1 MNRVNRDTRE
11 TESSREAADEK
22 NDLME
27 IDLVGLAK
35 SVLKRWKLCA
45 ALCGTVVVLGLLY
58 CFMATP
64 VYLASCRMLVEA
76 GSLKVTKIDEVYDSE
91 FGRDSGSRRDFINT
105 QMKLMT
111 SDHILARLYEKFD
124 FAKKPEFLNA
134 REPLAKIADLIEVK
148 QVPNT
153 SLVDIGF
160 KDPDARF
167 SAEVSNYLANEY
179 IDDARQRS
187 TGFSERGLEKLRD
200 ELVNMERERF
210 EAIAKLNNFKKLHD
224 MLSVQ
229 TENDLLVARLTAL
242 DKALVDAKESVANA
256 QGAVAAIDEWK
267 RRGLRLDSIPEA
279 IRNPTLTSFKTARL
293 QAQAT
298 LVKSLQDYGPSH
310 RTVQTQRQVIAKMD
324 QAIVDETEN
333 SLISIQAKAQEAAVR
348 LKLVEKEI
356 AEATEKLK
364 GLDQMADAYRVLED
378 NLKAKEK
385 SYQYV
390 LGRVGELQIAK
401 SADAGSGGTFQVIV
415 PATPPH
421 RAAYPQK
428 AKTMAVLILASVV
441 LSVLI
446 CLVLE
451 LLDKTVKTREE
462 FEACAKLPIF
472 GEIPYAGKSER
483 VDFVGYD
490 EPKGPVAEAF
500 RALRTSLS
508 LSPAS
513 SKAKLLAVTSSVPGE
528 GKSFVAM
535 NLALTYARGGKRVLL
550 VDCDMR
556 RRRLTQLVLGDKAEA
571 TGLSSLLA
579 AAAATTAQ
587 SVEALTV
594 KPFDDLNLAFLPAGP
609 TPPNPV
615 ELLGAETTPAFFAS
629 LADRYDMVIVDTAPV
644 LLVSDTLNLS
654 TVPGLR
660 YLVVGQRYKTEK
672 RQIEE
677 TCDAM
682 RRVDAALVGTVL
694 QQSEKA
700 KDEAGYGSDYGYGSR
715 YGYGYGYG
723 AESAGVKKPWYQK
736 LLKKA

>member
-1 MNRVNRDTRE
+1 MMVNRQTPQE
-11 TESSREAADEK
+11 ASREDDDRS
-22 NDLME
+22 DLFE
-27 IDLVGLAK
+27 IDLFGLAK
-35 SVLKRWKLCA
+35 AILKRWKLCA
-45 ALCGTVVVLGLLY
+45 GIVGGVTFLGLLY

-64 VYLASCRMLVEA
+64 VYLASCRMLVEP
-76 GSLKVTKIDEVYDSE
+76 GSLKVTTIDEVYDSE

-111 SDHILARLYEKFD
+111 SDHILARIYEHFD
-124 FAKKPEFLNA
+124 FAKKSDFLNA
-134 REPLAKIADLIEVK
+134 REPLAKLADRIEVK

-167 SAEVSNYLANEY
+167 SAEVSNFLSNTY
-179 IDDARQRS
+179 IDDSRQRS
-187 TGFSERGLEKLRD
+187 TGFSERGLEKLQD

-210 EAIAKLNNFKKLHD
+210 AAIDKLNNFKKLHD

-242 DKALVDAKESVANA
+242 DAALVDAKQGVANA
-256 QGAVAAIDEWK
+256 QAAVAAIDEWK
-267 RRGLRLDSIPEA
+267 RQGLRLDSIPEA
-279 IRNPTLTSFKTARL
+279 IQNPTLTNFKVVRL

-298 LVKSLQDYGPSH
+298 LVKSLQDFGPSH
-310 RTVQTQRQVIAKMD
+310 RSVQTQRQVIAKMD
-324 QAIVDETEN
+324 QAIEDETEN
-333 SLISIQAKAQEAAVR
+333 SLISIRAKAEEANVR
-348 LKLVEKEI
+348 MTLVEKEI

-364 GLDQMADAYRVLED
+364 GLDQIADAYRVLED

-415 PATPPH
+415 PATPPQ

-428 AKTMAVLILASVV
+428 AKTMLILILASGV

-446 CLVLE
+446 CLVME

-462 FEACAKLPIF
+462 MENCAKLPIF
-472 GEIPYAGKSER
+472 GEIPFAHKTER
-483 VDFVGYD
+483 VDFIGYD

-513 SKAKLLAVTSSVPGE
+513 SKSKLIAVTSSVPSE
-528 GKSFVAM
+528 GKSFVAL

-550 VDCDMR
+550 IDCDMR
-556 RRRLTQLVLGDKAEA
+556 RRRLTHLLMGEKSEA
-571 TGLSSLLA
+571 AGLSNLLA
-579 AAAATTAQ
+579 ATVTDPL
-587 SVEALTV
+587 SALTV
-594 KPFDDLNLAFLPAGP
+594 KPFADMALSFLPAGP

-615 ELLGAETTPAFFAS
+615 ELLGSETAPAFFTGLEAQ
-629 LADRYDMVIVDTAPV
+629 YDLVVVDTAPV

-654 TVPGLR
+654 AVKNLR
-660 YLVVGQRYKTEK
+660 YLVVGQCFKTEK
-672 RQIEE
+672 KQLQE
-677 TCDAM
+677 TCDAL
-682 RRVDAALVGTVL
+682 RRVNAEVVGTVL
-694 QQSEKA
+694 QLGAKA
-700 KDEAGYGSDYGYGSR
+700 GEEAGYGSDYGYG
-715 YGYGYGYG
+715 YKYGYGYG
-723 AESAGVKKPWYQK
+723 ADRAAPVKTPWYRRLGQ
-736 LLKKA
+736 KKA

>member
-1 MNRVNRDTRE
+1 MMVNRQTPQE
-11 TESSREAADEK
+11 ASREDDDRS
-22 NDLME
+22 DLFE
-27 IDLVGLAK
+27 IDLFGLAK
-35 SVLKRWKLCA
+35 AILKRWKLCA
-45 ALCGTVVVLGLLY
+45 GIVGGVTFLGLLY

-64 VYLASCRMLVEA
+64 VYLASCRMLVEP
-76 GSLKVTKIDEVYDSE
+76 GSLKVTTIDEVYDSE

-111 SDHILARLYEKFD
+111 SDHILARIYEHFD
-124 FAKKPEFLNA
+124 FAKKSDFLNA
-134 REPLAKIADLIEVK
+134 REPLAKLADRIEVK

-167 SAEVSNYLANEY
+167 SAEVSNFLANTY
-179 IDDARQRS
+179 IDDSRQRS
-187 TGFSERGLEKLRD
+187 TGFSERGLEKLQD

-210 EAIAKLNNFKKLHD
+210 AAIDKLNNFKKLHD

-242 DKALVDAKESVANA
+242 DAALVDAKQGVANA
-256 QGAVAAIDEWK
+256 QAAVAAIDEWK
-267 RRGLRLDSIPEA
+267 RQGLRLDSIPEA
-279 IRNPTLTSFKTARL
+279 IQNPTLTNFKVVRL

-298 LVKSLQDYGPSH
+298 LVKSLQDFGPSH
-310 RTVQTQRQVIAKMD
+310 RSVQTQRQVIAKMD
-324 QAIVDETEN
+324 QAIEDETEN
-333 SLISIQAKAQEAAVR
+333 SLISIRAKAEEANVR
-348 LKLVEKEI
+348 LTLVEKEI

-364 GLDQMADAYRVLED
+364 GLDQIADAYRVLED

-415 PATPPH
+415 PATPPQ

-428 AKTMAVLILASVV
+428 AKTMLILILASGV

-446 CLVLE
+446 CLVME

-462 FEACAKLPIF
+462 MENCAKLPIF
-472 GEIPYAGKSER
+472 GEIPFAHKTER
-483 VDFVGYD
+483 VDFIGYD

-513 SKAKLLAVTSSVPGE
+513 SKSKLIAVTSSVPSE
-528 GKSFVAM
+528 GKSFVTL

-550 VDCDMR
+550 IDCDMR
-556 RRRLTQLVLGDKAEA
+556 RRRLTHLLMGEKSEA
-571 TGLSSLLA
+571 AGLSNLLA
-579 AAAATTAQ
+579 TTVTEPL
-587 SVEALTV
+587 SALTV
-594 KPFDDLNLAFLPAGP
+594 KPFSDMNLSFLPAGP

-615 ELLGAETTPAFFAS
+615 ELLGSETAPAFFTGLEAQ
-629 LADRYDMVIVDTAPV
+629 YDLVVVDTAPV

-654 TVPGLR
+654 AVKSLR
-660 YLVVGQRYKTEK
+660 YLVVGQCFKTEK
-672 RQIEE
+672 KQLQE
-677 TCDAM
+677 TCDAL
-682 RRVDAALVGTVL
+682 RRVNAEVVGTVL
-694 QQSEKA
+694 QLGAKA
-700 KDEAGYGSDYGYGSR
+700 GEEAGYGSDYGYG
-715 YGYGYGYG
+715 YKYGYGYG
-723 AESAGVKKPWYQK
+723 ADRAAPVKTPWYRRLGQ
-736 LLKKA
+736 KKA

>member
-1 MNRVNRDTRE
+1 MAVNQKPQDTPQ
-11 TESSREAADEK
+11 TADDDR
-22 NDLME
+22 NDLFE
-27 IDLVGLAK
+27 IDLFGLVKA
-35 SVLKRWKLCA
+35 VQKRWKLCA
-45 ALCGTVVVLGLLY
+45 ALVGGVTVLGLLY

-64 VYLASCRMLVEA
+64 VYLASCRMLVEP
-76 GSLKVTKIDEVYDSE
+76 GNLRVTKIDEVYDSE

-111 SDHILARLYEKFD
+111 SDHILARIYEHFD
-124 FAKKPEFLNA
+124 FAAKPEFMNA
-134 REPLAKIADLIEVK
+134 REPLAQLAKRIEVK

-160 KDPDARF
+160 KDPDPKF
-167 SAEVSNYLANEY
+167 SAEVSNVLANTY
-179 IDDARQRS
+179 IDDSRQRS
-187 TGFSERGLEKLRD
+187 TGFSERGLEKLQD

-210 EAIAKLNNFKKLHD
+210 AAIDKLNNFKKLHD

-242 DKALVDAKESVANA
+242 DAALVDAKQGVANA
-256 QGAVAAIDEWK
+256 QASVAAIDEWK
-267 RRGLRLDSIPEA
+267 RQGLRLDSIPEA
-279 IRNPTLTSFKTARL
+279 IQNPTLTNFKVVRL

-298 LVKSLQDYGPSH
+298 LVKSLQDFGPTH
-310 RTVQTQRQVIAKMD
+310 RSVQTQRQVIAKMD
-324 QAIVDETEN
+324 QAIEDETEN
-333 SLISIQAKAQEAAVR
+333 SLISIRAKAEEAAVR
-348 LKLVEKEI
+348 LSLVQKEI
-356 AEATEKLK
+356 DEATGKLK
-364 GLDQMADAYRVLED
+364 DLDQIADAYRVLED

-415 PATPPH
+415 PATPPQ

-428 AKTMAVLILASVV
+428 AKTMLILILASGV

-446 CLVLE
+446 CLVME

-462 FEACAKLPIF
+462 MENCAKLPIF
-472 GEIPYAGKSER
+472 GEIPFAHKTER
-483 VDFVGYD
+483 TDFIGYD

-513 SKAKLLAVTSSVPGE
+513 SQAKLIAVTSSVPSE
-528 GKSFVAM
+528 GKSFVAL

-556 RRRLTQLVLGDKAEA
+556 RRRLTHLLMGERSETA
-571 TGLSSLLA
+571 GLSNLLA
-579 AAAATTAQ
+579 ATVTEPL
-587 SVEALTV
+587 SALTV
-594 KPFDDLNLAFLPAGP
+594 KPFSDMNLSFLPAGP

-615 ELLGAETTPAFFAS
+615 ELLGSETAPAFFAGLES
-629 LADRYDMVIVDTAPV
+629 QYDLVVVDTAPV

-654 TVPGLR
+654 AVTGLR
-660 YLVVGQRYKTEK
+660 YLVVGQRFKTEK
-672 RQIEE
+672 KQIEA
-677 TCDAM
+677 TCNAL
-682 RRVDAALVGTVL
+682 RRVNAGLVGTVL
-694 QQSEKA
+694 QQSGEA
-700 KDEAGYGSDYGYGSR
+700 KDDAYGSDYGYG
-715 YGYGYGYG
+715 YKYGYGYG
-723 AESAGVKKPWYQK
+723 ADGAAKSEKTPWYKK
-736 LLKKA
+736 LTLKKA

>member
-1 MNRVNRDTRE
+1 MVNRQTPQE
-11 TESSREAADEK
+11 ASREDDDRS
-22 NDLME
+22 DLFE
-27 IDLVGLAK
+27 IDLFGLAK
-35 SVLKRWKLCA
+35 AILKRWKLCA
-45 ALCGTVVVLGLLY
+45 GIVGGVTFLGLLY

-64 VYLASCRMLVEA
+64 VYLASCRMLVEP
-76 GSLKVTKIDEVYDSE
+76 GSLKVTTIDEVYDSE

-111 SDHILARLYEKFD
+111 SDHILARIYEHFD
-124 FAKKPEFLNA
+124 FAKKSDFLNA
-134 REPLAKIADLIEVK
+134 REPLAKLADRIEVK

-167 SAEVSNYLANEY
+167 SAEVSNFLANTY
-179 IDDARQRS
+179 IDDSRQRS
-187 TGFSERGLEKLRD
+187 TGFSERGLEKLQD

-210 EAIAKLNNFKKLHD
+210 AAIDKLNNFKKLHD

-242 DKALVDAKESVANA
+242 DAALVDAKQGVANA
-256 QGAVAAIDEWK
+256 QAAVAAIDEWK
-267 RRGLRLDSIPEA
+267 RQGLRLDSIPEA
-279 IRNPTLTSFKTARL
+279 IQNPTLTNFKVVRL

-298 LVKSLQDYGPSH
+298 LVKSLQDFGPSH
-310 RTVQTQRQVIAKMD
+310 RSVQTQRQVIAKMD
-324 QAIVDETEN
+324 QAIEDETDN
-333 SLISIQAKAQEAAVR
+333 SLISIRAKAEEANVR
-348 LKLVEKEI
+348 LTLVEKEI

-364 GLDQMADAYRVLED
+364 GLDQIADAYRVLED

-415 PATPPH
+415 PATPPQ

-428 AKTMAVLILASVV
+428 AKTMLILILASGV

-446 CLVLE
+446 CLVME

-462 FEACAKLPIF
+462 MENCAKLPIF
-472 GEIPYAGKSER
+472 GEIPFAHKTER
-483 VDFVGYD
+483 VDFIGYD
-490 EPKGPVAEAF
+490 EPEGPVAEAF

-513 SKAKLLAVTSSVPGE
+513 SKSKLIAVTSSVSSE
-528 GKSFVAM
+528 GKSFVAL

-550 VDCDMR
+550 IDCDMR
-556 RRRLTQLVLGDKAEA
+556 RRRLTYLLMGEKSEA
-571 TGLSSLLA
+571 AGLSNLLA
-579 AAAATTAQ
+579 ATVTEPL
-587 SVEALTV
+587 SALTV
-594 KPFDDLNLAFLPAGP
+594 KPFADMALSFLPAGP

-615 ELLGAETTPAFFAS
+615 ELLGSETAPAFFTGLEAQ
-629 LADRYDMVIVDTAPV
+629 YDLVVVDTAPV

-654 TVPGLR
+654 AVKNLR
-660 YLVVGQRYKTEK
+660 YLVVGQCFKTEK
-672 RQIEE
+672 KQLQE
-677 TCDAM
+677 TCDAL
-682 RRVDAALVGTVL
+682 RRVNAEVVGTVL
-694 QQSEKA
+694 QLGAKA
-700 KDEAGYGSDYGYGSR
+700 GEEAGYGSDYGYG
-715 YGYGYGYG
+715 YKYGYGYG
-723 AESAGVKKPWYQK
+723 ADRAAPVKTPWYRRLGQ
-736 LLKKA
+736 KKA

>member
-1 MNRVNRDTRE
+1 MNRVNAQPGE
-11 TESSREAADEK
+11 AREANEEK
-22 NDLME
+22 SDLLE
-27 IDLVGLAK
+27 IDLVGLMK

-45 ALCGTVVVLGLLY
+45 AICGTVTVLGLLY

-64 VYLASCRMLVEA
+64 VYLASCRMLVEP

-134 REPLAKIADLIEVK
+134 REPLAKLADLIEVK

-242 DKALVDAKESVANA
+242 DKSLVDAKGALANA

-279 IRNPTLTSFKTARL
+279 ISNPTLTSFKTARL

-356 AEATEKLK
+356 DVATKQLK
-364 GLDQMADAYRVLED
+364 DLDQIADAYRVLED

-428 AKTMAVLILASVV
+428 AKTMAILILASAV

-462 FEACAKLPIF
+462 FESCAKLPIF
-472 GEIPYAGKSER
+472 GEIPFAGKSDR

-528 GKSFVAM
+528 GKSFVAF

-556 RRRLTQLVLGDKAEA
+556 RRRLTQLLMGDKTEA
-571 TGLSSLLA
+571 SGLSSLLA
-579 AAAATTAQ
+579 AASAASAE
-587 SVEALTV
+587 SVASLTV
-594 KPFDDLNLAFLPAGP
+594 KPFEDLNLSFLPAGP
-609 TPPNPV
+609 IPPNPV
-615 ELLGAETTPAFFAS
+615 ELLSAETTPAFFEGLGAF
-629 LADRYDMVIVDTAPV
+629 YDMVIVDTAPV
-644 LLVSDTLNLS
+644 LLVSDTVNLS
-654 TVPGLR
+654 KVDGLR
-660 YLVVGQRYKTEK
+660 YLVVGQRFKTEK
-672 RQIEE
+672 AQIEE

-682 RRVDAALVGTVL
+682 RRVNAHLVGTVL

-700 KDEAGYGSDYGYGSR
+700 GDEAGYGSDYGYGYK

-723 AESAGVKKPWYQK
+723 QGADHAAKKPWYKK